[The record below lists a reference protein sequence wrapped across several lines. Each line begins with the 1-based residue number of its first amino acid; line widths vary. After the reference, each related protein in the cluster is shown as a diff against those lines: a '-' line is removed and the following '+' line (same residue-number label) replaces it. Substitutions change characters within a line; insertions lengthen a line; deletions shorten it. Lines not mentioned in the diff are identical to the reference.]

1 MNSHPR
7 MPAGHG
13 FPHQGVHL
21 KDWKAESPPP
31 IQPSQLWPKFPA
43 GQHDF
48 QPILAHFRTSK
59 GKKPSCPSARQTGN
73 KTRRWGRLW
82 CWLAG
87 SPGWCPLR
95 HKRRLATRHGAWGW
109 DTSGSRMPSDPPCP
123 PLRQVQFLTR
133 TIARKCLDKKIFMR
147 PRVLGSWPWMGD
159 NNSLVRPTHKRHTPC
174 KLGGSSFHATNPNKK
189 GIGLF
194 DRLQALH
201 QACA

>member
-109 DTSGSRMPSDPPCP
+109 DTSGSRMPSGPPCP
-123 PLRQVQFLTR
+123 PPETGAIFDSHNSQKVFGQKNFHETSGAGFL
-133 TIARKCLDKKIFMR
+133 ALD
-147 PRVLGSWPWMGD
+147 
-159 NNSLVRPTHKRHTPC
+159 
-174 KLGGSSFHATNPNKK
+174 GG
-189 GIGLF
+189 
-194 DRLQALH
+194 
-201 QACA
+201 